1 MLGNSEGKRR
11 SGWEDEMVEWHHQL
25 NGHKSEQTLGGSE
38 GHRGLVYCSPW
49 GCKESDTTVPL
60 NNNLLYIYMHWPI

>member
-38 GHRGLVYCSPW
+38 GQGSLACCSPW
-49 GCKESDTTVPL
+49 SYKESNMTEQL
-60 NNNLLYIYMHWPI
+60 NNNKEIFSISK